1 MAAET
6 VTFASLKTQF
16 TSRKAAGV
24 YLLHGEEGYFID
36 AILRM
41 AEALVDEADRD
52 FNLSTLY
59 APQVDAATVSEAC
72 QRYPMMADRQVVIV
86 KEAQNVSANWFKPL
100 KSYVENASPTTV
112 LVVACRGAAC
122 KSGEFV
128 KAVQKAGGTVFESK
142 KLKDSAL
149 SGAIA
154 DFVKVK
160 GLTVDPKALSM
171 LRDYVGSDLSR
182 IYNEVDKLTVTLGQG
197 AMITPEAVERNI
209 GFSKDFNNY
218 EFIAAISA
226 RDAGKAMTIVE
237 YFKSNPKNNP
247 TPITATVLA
256 NFFSNLLCCF
266 YAADRS
272 ERGLMAACGFKW
284 PSQLAD
290 VNRGL
295 RNYTAAQTVQ
305 ILSEIKDFDAMS
317 KGNGSRQD
325 PYDLLL
331 SLTYR
336 ILTAS
341 GRL

>member
-6 VTFASLKTQF
+6 VTFASLKSQF
-16 TSRKAAGV
+16 AARRASGI

-36 AILRM
+36 ILLKL
-41 AEALVDEADRD
+41 AEELVDEADRD
-52 FNLSTLY
+52 FNLYTLY
-59 APQVDAATVSEAC
+59 APQVDAATVAEAC
-72 QRYPMMADRQVVIV
+72 QRYPMMADKQVVIV

-100 KSYVENASPTTV
+100 KAYVENASPTTV
-112 LVVACRGAAC
+112 LVVAARGAAC

-128 KAVQKAGGTVFESK
+128 KAVQKAGGTIFDSK

-149 SGAIA
+149 AGAIA
-154 DFVKVK
+154 EFVKAK
-160 GLTVDPKALSM
+160 GLSVEPKALSM
-171 LRDYVGSDLSR
+171 LRDFVGSDLSR
-182 IYNEVDKLTVTLGQG
+182 IYNEVDKLTVTLGSG
-197 AMITPEAVERNI
+197 AMITPEAIERNI

-226 RDAGKAMTIVE
+226 RDAEKALAIVN
-237 YFKSNPKNNP
+237 YFKANPKNNP
-247 TPITATVLA
+247 TPVTATVLA
-256 NFFSNLLCCF
+256 TFFTNLLCCF

-284 PSQLAD
+284 PSQLTD

-305 ILSEIKDFDAMS
+305 ILSAIREFDAMS

-336 ILTAS
+336 ILTAT